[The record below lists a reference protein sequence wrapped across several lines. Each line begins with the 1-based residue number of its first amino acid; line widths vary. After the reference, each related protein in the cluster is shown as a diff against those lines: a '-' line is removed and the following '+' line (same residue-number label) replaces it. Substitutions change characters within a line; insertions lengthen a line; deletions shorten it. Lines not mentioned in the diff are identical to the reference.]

1 MPMQEEYWIGSL
13 TMHHAAI
20 ANDLLVAFGV
30 VTIVVGVVVVV
41 VGVGVVRTGTV
52 VDNAV
57 VVLIVIVIVV
67 VVVDVVVV
75 VVVIV
80 LIVVGAVGR
89 VVVVVGGVVGIA
101 IDNAVVVLIV
111 IVVLRRS
118 DLFPG
123 KATSRTAA
131 NATKAPMTNSVT
143 DSNLKVFDFIVKAR
157 TMREGLRSLSFMLF
171 SSRDDGTGGSRAT
184 GTSTA
189 EVNGLEVNPKSG
201 ASGLIPIDIYV
212 RMLRVKILLLQT

>member
-1 MPMQEEYWIGSL
+1 
-13 TMHHAAI
+13 MHHAAI
-20 ANDLLVAFGV
+20 ANDLLVALGV
-30 VTIVVGVVVVV
+30 VTVVVVV
-41 VGVGVVRTGTV
+41 VAGVGVVRTGTVVGIV

-57 VVLIVIVIVV
+57 VVLIVI
-67 VVVDVVVV
+67 VVV

-80 LIVVGAVGR
+80 LIVVGAVDITVLVLIFI
-89 VVVVVGGVVGIA
+89 VVV
-101 IDNAVVVLIV
+101 
-111 IVVLRRS
+111 VVLRRS

-123 KATSRTAA
+123 KATSRTAD

-171 SSRDDGTGGSRAT
+171 SSTDDGMGGSRTT

-189 EVNGLEVNPKSG
+189 EVNGLEVHPKSNV
-201 ASGLIPIDIYV
+201 SGLIPIDMYV